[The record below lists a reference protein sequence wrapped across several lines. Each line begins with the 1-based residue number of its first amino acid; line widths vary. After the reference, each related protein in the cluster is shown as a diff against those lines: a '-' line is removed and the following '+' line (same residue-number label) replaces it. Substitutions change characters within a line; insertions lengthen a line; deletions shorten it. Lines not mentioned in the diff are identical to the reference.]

1 MITKQAKPL
10 YEAAE
15 ENGSVAVWPIDSL
28 DLAQTLDC
36 GQAFRW
42 VPNGDGSWS
51 GVAHGRLL
59 TVSLGAGKFILHD
72 CCLAEYKEIWE
83 QYFDL
88 DRDYAALKRRFSAD
102 PVMAKAVQ
110 YAGGIRVLKQEPWET
125 LCSFI
130 ISQNNN
136 IKRIKGIISRLCEQ
150 FGEPARG
157 GGYSFPTPERLA
169 ALSPGGLA
177 QIRCGFREKYIL
189 DAAKKVASG
198 EIDLDALS
206 HMPMDKARDE
216 LMKIKG
222 VGPKVAACALLYG
235 LGFKDA
241 FPVDVWIKRALEVLY
256 GGSLPEMLLKEA
268 GIAQQYLFYYVREEK
283 IKI

>member
-1 MITKQAKPL
+1 MLKTESKSL
-10 YEAAE
+10 YEALE
-15 ENGSVAVWPIDSL
+15 ENGNVVVWPIDSL

-42 VPNGDGSWS
+42 APNDDGSWS
-51 GVAHGRLL
+51 GVAHGRML
-59 TVSLGAGKFILHD
+59 TVSLSAGKFILHD
-72 CCLAEYKEIWE
+72 CSLAEYKEIWE

-88 DRDYAALKRRFSAD
+88 DRDYAELKRRFSAD
-102 PVMAKAVQ
+102 PVMEKAVQ

-157 GGYSFPTPERLA
+157 GGYAFPAPEKLA
-169 ALSPGGLA
+169 ALPSGGLS

-189 DAAKKVASG
+189 DAARKVASG

-206 HMPMDKARDE
+206 SMPIDTARDE
-216 LMKIKG
+216 LMKING

-241 FPVDVWIKRALEVLY
+241 FPIDVWIRRALEVLY
-256 GGSLPEMLLKEA
+256 GGELPQILLKEA